1 MILDILSQVDLL
13 FPCISVF
20 FKEQNF
26 WPEFGA
32 DTRIRKDQI
41 THNDKQRSS

>member
-1 MILDILSQVDLL
+1 MILDILSQLDVL

-26 WPEFGA
+26 WPEYGA
-32 DTRIRKDQI
+32 DNRIRKDQI
-41 THNDKQRSS
+41 TRNDKQRSS